1 MDRRMSIQTRKLK
14 NGRTAYDV
22 KLRTPDG
29 HQYSQSFRTRKEAE
43 AFQTKQRATRMEGVW
58 VDPTAG
64 RITFGSYAERWLAQ
78 RVGLR
83 PRSRELYDYI
93 LRHHLLP
100 TFAEVQLKAITVARV
115 RAWHA
120 ELHEKR
126 SIGPSTVAKAYRLLR
141 TIMATA
147 VEDELISRNPCLVK
161 GASVEH
167 HEERP
172 VATVAQ
178 VAALAD
184 AVQPHYRAMV
194 LLATWC
200 GLRFGELTG
209 LTRADLDPT
218 GRTVRVAR
226 QAQELK
232 DGSRVVG
239 PPKTDAGR
247 RTVAV
252 PPHIFSELR
261 KHLALWVAA
270 PPESL
275 AFGDSEGGPLRR
287 SNFSRRV
294 WQPACRGGRVA
305 GLQVPRP
312 QTYREHPGGVHRRQH
327 QGADEPHGPRQ
338 PSCRPDLPARHL
350 RARPGAGRG
359 PLPAGRTR

>member
-1 MDRRMSIQTRKLK
+1 MSIQTRKLK

-29 HQYSQSFRTRKEAE
+29 RQYSQSFRTRKEAE

-58 VDPTAG
+58 VDPTVG
-64 RITFGSYAERWLAQ
+64 RITFGSYAERWLTQ

-83 PRSRELYDYI
+83 ARSRELYDYI
-93 LRHHLLP
+93 LRRHLLP
-100 TFAEVQLKAITVARV
+100 TFAEVQLKGITVARV

-147 VEDELISRNPCLVK
+147 VEDELIARNPCLVK

-172 VATVAQ
+172 VATVVQ

-200 GLRFGELTG
+200 GVRFGELTG
-209 LTRADLDPT
+209 LTRADIDVSA
-218 GRTVRVAR
+218 RTVRVVR
-226 QAQELK
+226 QAQEMK

-247 RTVAV
+247 RTIAL
-252 PPHIFSELR
+252 PPHIVPELR
-261 KHLALWVAA
+261 KHLAVWVAA
-270 PPESL
+270 APESL
-275 AFGDSEGGPLRR
+275 VFGDSDGGALRR

-294 WQPACRGGRVA
+294 WQPACAAV
-305 GLQVPRP
+305 GLQGFRFHDLRHTGNTLAASTGASTKELMSRMGHASPRAALI
-312 QTYREHPGGVHRRQH
+312 YQH
-327 QGADEPHGPRQ
+327 ATV
-338 PSCRPDLPARHL
+338 
-350 RARPGAGRG
+350 RA
-359 PLPAGRTR
+359 